1 MRPTHS
7 FSSRTQSVNTS
18 KTRNKE
24 HSHHKNGSQ
33 VLYFQLLG
41 YAIPWDFLLGDE
53 TFEVEQS
60 LPHQQCKLRGAHQA
74 VVVRHGHPLLPL
86 PLHLHQDLW
95 LSWHAACEELPG
107 VFHFPG
113 PWLIEGGQPL
123 QDCKDF
129 YDPNHQ
135 VNCNVPYNCQVWT

>member
-1 MRPTHS
+1 MNLEN
-7 FSSRTQSVNTS
+7 SSP
-18 KTRNKE
+18 
-24 HSHHKNGSQ
+24 
-33 VLYFQLLG
+33 LFQTVGVRKYLG
-41 YAIPWDFLLGDE
+41 NSSWEKE

-95 LSWHAACEELPG
+95 LSWRAACEELPG

-113 PWLIEGGQPL
+113 PWLIEGGQR
-123 QDCKDF
+123 
-129 YDPNHQ
+129 YRI
-135 VNCNVPYNCQVWT
+135 VRTS